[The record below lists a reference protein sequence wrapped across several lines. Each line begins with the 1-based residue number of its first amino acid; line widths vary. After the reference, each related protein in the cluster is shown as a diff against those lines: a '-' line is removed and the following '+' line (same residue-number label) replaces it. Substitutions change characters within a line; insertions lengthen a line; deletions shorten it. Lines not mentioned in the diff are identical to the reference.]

1 MYLGIDIG
9 TSAVKFI
16 IVDAAQ
22 DVLASIERPLAPVQP
37 KPLWSEDDP
46 EKWWAVVAEGLDVLA
61 RDHPKPMSTVR
72 GIGLSGQMHSA
83 VLLDAADRPVR
94 PAILW
99 NDGRSAREA
108 AELAELGLDLQRETG
123 VLPMPGFTGPKF
135 LWLRRHEPDAV
146 QRTRTLLIAK
156 DYIRL
161 KLSGEKLTDV
171 TDAAG
176 AWLIDQNKR
185 QWSQAALAACGIDMA
200 LLPRL
205 VESRT
210 AGAPLTDDLARRW
223 GLPRNV
229 VIAAGAGD
237 VAAGGIGV
245 GVVNPGDGFVSLGTS
260 AQVFLADTK
269 HLPDPGHLVHAFC
282 HALPDR
288 WFRMAALLNGASP
301 LAAFSR
307 WSGEADI
314 ATLLQEAEANFKGPS
329 YLLALPYL
337 YGERTPL
344 NDPLARA
351 ALVGMTSSTT
361 RADLVQAILE
371 SVAFSLA
378 DGLDVLTGSSAR
390 PKAMALIGGGARSAF
405 WARLIASI
413 LDVSLVRYDA
423 SDRGPAYGAA
433 RLARLAVTGEEAT
446 AVVIAPPVKDVIA
459 PDPSL
464 REAYHPR
471 IEAFRSLYR
480 ALKPV
485 WPLVTGQPQL

>member
-16 IVDAAQ
+16 LVDAAQ
-22 DVLASIERPLAPVQP
+22 EVLASAEQALAPVQP

-46 EKWWAVVAEGLDVLA
+46 EKWWAAVTAGLDSLA
-61 RDHPKPMSTVR
+61 RDHAKAMSGVR

-99 NDGRSAREA
+99 NDGRSTREA
-108 AELAELGLDLQRETG
+108 AELAELGLDLQCETG

-135 LWLRRHEPDAV
+135 LWLKRHEPDAV
-146 QRTRTLLIAK
+146 KRTRSLLIAK
-156 DYIRL
+156 DFIRL

-176 AWLIDQNKR
+176 AWLLDEEKR
-185 QWSQAALAACGIDMA
+185 QWSTRALAACGIDVA

-205 VESRT
+205 VESRV
-210 AGAPLTDDLARRW
+210 AGAPLKDDLAKRW

-269 HLPDPGHLVHAFC
+269 HVPDPQRLVHAFC

-301 LAAFSR
+301 LAAFAR
-307 WSGEADI
+307 WSGEADV
-314 ATLLQEAEANFKGPS
+314 ATLLEEAEVNFKGPS

-378 DGLDVLTGSSAR
+378 DGLDVLTSGGEAR
-390 PKAMALIGGGARSAF
+390 PEALALIGGGARSAF
-405 WARLIASI
+405 WAKLIASA

-433 RLARLAVTGEEAT
+433 RLARLAVTGEEGK
-446 AVVIAPPVKDVIA
+446 AVVVPPPIKDVTR
-459 PDPSL
+459 PDPHL
-464 REAYHPR
+464 RDAYAPR
-471 IEAFRSLYR
+471 IEAFRSLYK
-480 ALKPV
+480 ALQPI
-485 WPLVTGQPQL
+485 WPLVAR